1 MDVVERSNPP
11 AGSFAAW
18 VMASRPAT
26 LGAAFAPVAIGAACA
41 WAAGGLRWAPTL
53 AALAAA
59 FLIQIGTNFANDV
72 FDYEKGA
79 DTGERLGPTRAV
91 QAGLLTP
98 RQMRWGMAV
107 AFGLALLLGLYLT
120 WVGGWPLLAIGVASI
135 VSGIAYTGGPFPLGY
150 NGLGD
155 VFAFVFFGFVA
166 VCGSV
171 LLNLGHVTP
180 LAWTAAV
187 PAGALITAI
196 LVVNNVRDRDT
207 DARAGKRTLAVR
219 WGRQAVLVEYW
230 LLLVAAYAVPVV
242 LWLRGALGP
251 WTLLPWLTLPLAL
264 YLAREIGR
272 REGRALNPVLVSTAK
287 LVTVFGVLFAVGI
300 VLGAPPR

>member
-1 MDVVERSNPP
+1 VDVVERSTPA

-18 VMASRPAT
+18 VMAARPAT

-41 WAAGGLRWAPTL
+41 WAAGGLRWPPTL

-72 FDYEKGA
+72 FDFEKGA

-107 AFGLALLLGLYLT
+107 AFGLAFLLGLYLT
-120 WVGGWPLLAIGVASI
+120 WVGGWPLLVIGVASI
-135 VSGIAYTGGPFPLGY
+135 LSGIAYTGGPYPLGY

-155 VFAFVFFGFVA
+155 IFAFIFFGLVA
-166 VCGSV
+166 VCGTV
-171 LLNLGHVTP
+171 LLNLGHVTQ
-180 LAWTAAV
+180 LAWAAAV
-187 PAGALITAI
+187 PPGALITAI
-196 LVVNNVRDRDT
+196 LVVNNVRDRGT

-219 WGRQAVLVEYW
+219 WGRRAVLVEYW
-230 LLLVAAYAVPVV
+230 LLLAAAYAVPVA
-242 LWLRGALGP
+242 LWLRGTLGP

-264 YLAREIGR
+264 FLAREIGR

-287 LVTVFGVLFAVGI
+287 LVTFFGLFFALGI
-300 VLGAPPR
+300 ILGAPPF